1 MAEQPQTVLVAED
14 EQDIQR
20 FMALNLTMEG
30 YKTLTADDGEQALE
44 LARTGAPDVIIL
56 DVMMPKLDG
65 FEVCERVRAFS
76 NVPIIFA
83 TTRGEES
90 ARIRGLDLG
99 ADDYLVKPISIPE
112 MFARVRA
119 VLRRA
124 NFTIGPTSPAH
135 GLDTLGDI
143 TVNYARHTVTLKGE
157 PVAVTPIEYA
167 ILTTLMRRA
176 GELVTSDDLLK
187 TVWGSEYA
195 GETHMLQVNVHRLRR
210 KIETDPAH
218 PTYIVTKPGVGY
230 YLEKRP
236 ANVTT

>member
-1 MAEQPQTVLVAED
+1 MREQPQKVLVAED

-30 YKTLTADDGEQALE
+30 YEVLTADDGEQALE
-44 LARTGAPDVIIL
+44 LARTSAPDVIIL

-76 NVPIIFA
+76 SVPIIFV

-99 ADDYLVKPISIPE
+99 ADDYLVKPVSIPE
-112 MFARVRA
+112 MYARVRA

-124 NFTIGPTSPAH
+124 AFNPTPPVR
-135 GLDTLGDI
+135 DIETLGDI
-143 TVNYARHTVTLKGE
+143 TVDHAQHTVTLKGE

-167 ILTTLMRRA
+167 ILTTLMRQP
-176 GELVTSDDLLK
+176 GVLVTSDALLE

-195 GETHMLQVNVHRLRR
+195 GETHILQVNVHRLRR
-210 KIETDPAH
+210 KIEADPAH
-218 PTYIVTKPGVGY
+218 PTYILTQPGVGY
-230 YLEKRP
+230 RMPMRP
-236 ANVTT
+236 ANGAA